1 MVTSPPG
8 RRRDRPER
16 HVRARR
22 RACLARAPAS
32 RPPADAAHSFSH
44 TRCRPHTGSH
54 HTITPR
60 AGLAPRPACDTG
72 NHRIRR
78 VELANGATTTL
89 AGSTA
94 GNIDD
99 VGTDARFNSPR
110 GVAIAPSGTYA
121 LVSVRASPAHARL
134 ARFPPTAHRA
144 VPPLPHRAPA

>member
-1 MVTSPPG
+1 MFFH
-8 RRRDRPER
+8 D
-16 HVRARR
+16 
-22 RACLARAPAS
+22 AS
-32 RPPADAAHSFSH
+32 Q
-44 TRCRPHTGSH
+44 
-54 HTITPR
+54 
-60 AGLAPRPACDTG
+60 DTG